1 MRVVHTV
8 RDIRG
13 LAFSLPLFKK
23 YEHSVTVAT
32 LDGAAPDESEEENEN
47 TTKEQAE
54 EDGEKPKK
62 KKPAILKY

>member
-13 LAFSLPLFKK
+13 FAFSLPLFKK
-23 YEHSVTVAT
+23 YEHSVTVET

-54 EDGEKPKK
+54 EDGEKPKRRSLQF
-62 KKPAILKY
+62 LKY